1 MKRIEQKLTS
11 ILFSHNKLPEEAL
24 DFYTNKCLEG
34 KILICHKAFNKNS
47 YYNLLLSRL
56 KYCRRG
62 VLRKL
67 LSSYQHIPGLQGS
80 DSVACSGHILPAGQ
94 TPQ

>member
-1 MKRIEQKLTS
+1 MKQIEQKLTS
-11 ILFSHNKLPEEAL
+11 ILFSHNKLPEEAFY
-24 DFYTNKCLEG
+24 FYTNKCLEG
-34 KILICHKAFNKNS
+34 KILIYHKAFNKYS
-47 YYNLLLSRL
+47 YYNLLLSRP

-62 VLRKL
+62 VVLKL
-67 LSSYQHIPGLQGS
+67 FSSCQHIPGLQGS